1 MDAPISTLEFCLYLL
16 LIINNIYFWVAYII
30 VCLLFK
36 SILSGTIAY
45 FLLEA
50 SETSKLRHCIFPSTL
65 FKMHVLK
72 SIVHFELFYV
82 KGIICEVSK
91 FRILKNIC
99 WKQILSSLNYI
110 CALVKKRWLSYLKIM
125 FDRFNLWNQLGLEFS
140 WKELWEIFLF
150 FFKYVTIFTFSSQFG
165 NLFLSRNL
173 LFQHYS

>member
-1 MDAPISTLEFCLYLL
+1 MCTPDCPALVTIYLLFLFFERHILLLECLLEMDAPISTLEFCLYLL

-99 WKQILSSLNYI
+99 
-110 CALVKKRWLSYLKIM
+110 
-125 FDRFNLWNQLGLEFS
+125 
-140 WKELWEIFLF
+140 
-150 FFKYVTIFTFSSQFG
+150 
-165 NLFLSRNL
+165 
-173 LFQHYS
+173 